1 MDVASWQ
8 AASRRSGVKV
18 NEEQLESRSV
28 HCPYCDAPFD
38 LLIDL
43 SQGNQFTWED
53 CHWCCAPI
61 QVRIEIPLDEE
72 QPAEVMLGRD
82 DDVL

>member
-1 MDVASWQ
+1 M
-8 AASRRSGVKV
+8 
-18 NEEQLESRSV
+18 NEEQLESRTV

-43 SQGNQFTWED
+43 SQDSHVTWED

-61 QVRIEIPLDEE
+61 QIRIEIPVDEE
-72 QPAEVMLGRD
+72 QPADVMLGRD